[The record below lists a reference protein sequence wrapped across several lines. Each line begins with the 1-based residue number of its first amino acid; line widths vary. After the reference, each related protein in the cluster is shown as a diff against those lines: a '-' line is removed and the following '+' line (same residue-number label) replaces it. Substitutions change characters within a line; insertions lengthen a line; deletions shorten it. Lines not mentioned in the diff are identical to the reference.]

1 MSPGQR
7 LTDGSGSSYN
17 NPAQKCKLVFIP
29 LLSLSSTLSCKPFYK
44 TCESS
49 NSQIPQLPSPRRAS
63 LALSLFT
70 FCLPMSISHLLLDSV
85 FFPLP
90 PIPFLAFLRYSIMWT
105 IMQSLELMSTKT
117 VIIQNTLSYNRQL
130 GAKLHG
136 HITSLIKTKTL
147 CIFFKGKTPEVS
159 TNIYVSMGTWKYL
172 FKISLFFIIL

>member
-1 MSPGQR
+1 MSQGQR

-29 LLSLSSTLSCKPFYK
+29 LSSLSSTLSCRPFYK

-49 NSQIPQLPSPRRAS
+49 NSQIPQLPSPSRAS
-63 LALSLFT
+63 LPPSLFT
-70 FCLPMSISHLLLDSV
+70 FCLPMSTSHLLLGSFCV
-85 FFPLP
+85 LFPLP
-90 PIPFLAFLRYSIMWT
+90 PIPSLAFLRYGIMWT
-105 IMQSLELMSTKT
+105 TMQSLGLMSTKT
-117 VIIQNTLSYNRQL
+117 VITQSTLRLQQV
-130 GAKLHG
+130 AKLHG
-136 HITSLIKTKTL
+136 HITGLMKTKTL